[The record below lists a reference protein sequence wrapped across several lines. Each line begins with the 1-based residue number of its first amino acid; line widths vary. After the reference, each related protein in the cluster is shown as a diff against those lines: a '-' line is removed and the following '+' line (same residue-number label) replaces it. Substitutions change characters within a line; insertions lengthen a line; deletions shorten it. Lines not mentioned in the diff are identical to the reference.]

1 MTGIITTVAGNG
13 SLGDSGNGGPATE
26 ATLSGVYHLAVDRAR
41 NALYFADIDNNWVRK
56 VDLSTGL
63 LTRYAG
69 QGIDGFGFSGDGGP
83 ATSAEFAFPEGVAVD
98 ASGRLSIADV
108 FNDRI
113 RQVDPD
119 TGIITTIAGNGDP
132 HVTAGDGGP
141 ATAASFAGVP
151 ASSAPTARAMYSSA
165 TKARAPASAAST
177 PSRASSPPSR
187 AAGPALSALGR
198 PPM

>member
-1 MTGIITTVAGNG
+1 MEAPATR
-13 SLGDSGNGGPATE
+13 GNGGPATE
-26 ATLSGVYHLAVDRAR
+26 ATLSGVIHLAVDRAR

-63 LTRYAG
+63 LSVYAG
-69 QGIDGFGFSGDGGP
+69 EGPDGFGFSGDGGP
-83 ATSAEFAFPEGVAVD
+83 ATGALFAFPEGVAVD

-113 RQVDPD
+113 RQVDPV
-119 TGIITTIAGNGDP
+119 TGIITTIAG
-132 HVTAGDGGP
+132 TATP
-141 ATAASFAGVP
+141 TSRRATADPPPPPRSRGVP
-151 ASSAPTARAMYSSA
+151 VSSAPTARAMYSSA

-187 AAGPALSALGR
+187 AAGPTLSALGR